1 MKAPK
6 EHQVRVGL
14 FITIGITIL
23 CLSIF
28 FLGGNQII
36 KSQVYFKARFPQS
49 QGLQNGSVVS
59 FTGIIIGNIVA
70 INLLPG
76 ENTVE
81 ITFKVDANFASRFT
95 EGTEI
100 DIRTQ
105 GALGDKYVFVKPG
118 APHGKIY
125 PENAVLPVMK
135 ATDFVAMFNEKGDQ
149 AAKIFDILNDLHQ
162 LTQSLVSD
170 NQIGKLLANTDST
183 MTQLRHT
190 LTEGERLVKEF
201 RSGAGPNESSKISKS
216 IDKLDH
222 ILTRLDKGEGT
233 LGALLTD
240 SSIHDRL
247 KSMLGT
253 DNKTNNLRSIMR
265 TSIEHQEK
273 N

>member
-6 EHQVRVGL
+6 EHQVHVGL

-36 KSQVYFKARFPQS
+36 KSQVYYKARFPQS

-59 FTGIIIGNIVA
+59 FTGITIGNIET
-70 INLLPG
+70 ISLLPN

-81 ITFKVDANFASRFT
+81 ITFKVDAEFAPRFT

-105 GALGDKYVFVKPG
+105 GALGDKYIFVKPG
-118 APHGKIY
+118 NPQAIAY
-125 PENAVLPVMK
+125 PENSVLPVMK

-149 AAKIFDILNDLHQ
+149 AAKIFDILNDLHRITQTMIGENQ
-162 LTQSLVSD
+162 L
-170 NQIGKLLANTDST
+170 GKLMANTDST
-183 MTQLRHT
+183 MTQMRHT
-190 LTEGERLVKEF
+190 LEESERLIKEF

-216 IDKLDH
+216 IDKLDN

-240 SSIHDRL
+240 SSIHEKL
-247 KSMLGT
+247 KSMLGA
-253 DNKTNNLRSIMR
+253 DNKTNNIRSIMR